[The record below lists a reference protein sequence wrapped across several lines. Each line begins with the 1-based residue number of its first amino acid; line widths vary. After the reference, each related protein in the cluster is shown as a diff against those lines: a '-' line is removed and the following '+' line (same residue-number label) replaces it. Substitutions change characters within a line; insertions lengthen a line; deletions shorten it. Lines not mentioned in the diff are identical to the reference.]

1 MNIQELSAQLLK
13 IKKEVKELEEK
24 QKAEMAPMAVLLSD
38 LQNNFLEE
46 LGKLGLKSIKTEAA
60 NFSIA
65 TRHGFNFINE
75 IEAMKWAIK
84 NRTVS
89 IDKKMAA
96 QKLKELKKLP
106 SFVTAVEKEYLTI
119 KETTK
124 K

>member
-13 IKKEVKELEEK
+13 IKKEVKELDEK
-24 QKAEMAPMAVLLSD
+24 QKAEMAPMTVLLSD
-38 LQNNFLEE
+38 LQTKFLEE
-46 LGKLGLKSIKTEAA
+46 LGKLGLKSIKTEQA

-65 TRHGFNFINE
+65 TRKGFNFINE

-96 QKLKELKKLP
+96 QKLNELKKLP
-106 SFVTAVEKEYLTI
+106 NFVSRVEQNYLTI

>member
-13 IKKEVKELEEK
+13 IKKEVKEMDERH
-24 QKAEMAPMAVLLSD
+24 KAEMAPMAVLLSD
-38 LQNNFLEE
+38 LQGNFLEE
-46 LGKLGLKSIKTEAA
+46 LGKLGLKSIKTEEA

-65 TRHGFNFINE
+65 TRKGFNFINE

-96 QKLKELKKLP
+96 QKLNELQKLP
-106 SFVTAVEKEYLTI
+106 EFVTRVEQNYLTI
-119 KETTK
+119 KEATK

>member
-24 QKAEMAPMAVLLSD
+24 HKAEIAPMTVLLSD

-46 LGKLGLKSIKTEAA
+46 LGKLGLKSIKTEQA

-65 TRHGFNFINE
+65 TRKGFNFINE

-96 QKLKELKKLP
+96 QKLNELKKLP
-106 SFVTAVEKEYLTI
+106 EFVTRVEQSYLTI
-119 KETTK
+119 KENTK
-124 K
+124 E

>member
-13 IKKEVKELEEK
+13 IKKEVKELEEQ
-24 QKAEMAPMAVLLSD
+24 QKAEMAPKVVLLND

-46 LGKLGLKSIKTEAA
+46 LGKLGLKSIKTEEA

-65 TRHGFNFINE
+65 KRHGFNFINE

-89 IDKKMAA
+89 IDKRLAA
-96 QKLKELKKLP
+96 QKLSELKKLP

-119 KETTK
+119 KENTK

>member
-13 IKKEVKELEEK
+13 IKKEVKEMDERH
-24 QKAEMAPMAVLLSD
+24 KAEMAPKAVALSE
-38 LQNNFLEE
+38 LQAQFMEE
-46 LGKLGLKSIKTEAA
+46 LGKLGLKSIKTEQA

-65 TRHGFNFINE
+65 TRKGFNFINE

-96 QKLKELKKLP
+96 QKLNELKKLP
-106 SFVTAVEKEYLTI
+106 EFVTRVEQSYLTI
-119 KETTK
+119 KENTK
-124 K
+124 E

>member
-1 MNIQELSAQLLK
+1 MNIQELSAELLK
-13 IKKEVKELEEK
+13 IKKEVKELDEK
-24 QKAEMAPMAVLLSD
+24 QKAEMAPKVVLLSE
-38 LQNNFLEE
+38 LQTKFIEE
-46 LGKLGLKSIKTEAA
+46 LGKLGLKSIKTEQA

-65 TRHGFNFINE
+65 TKKGFNFINE

-96 QKLKELKKLP
+96 QKLNELAKLP
-106 SFVTAVEKEYLTI
+106 KFVTKVEKEYLTI
-119 KETTK
+119 KESTK

>member
-13 IKKEVKELEEK
+13 IKKEVKELDEK
-24 QKAEMAPMAVLLSD
+24 QKAEMAPMTVLLSD

-46 LGKLGLKSIKTEAA
+46 LGKLGLKSIKTEQA

-65 TRHGFNFINE
+65 TRKGFNFINE

-96 QKLKELKKLP
+96 QKLNELKKLP
-106 SFVTAVEKEYLTI
+106 DFVNRVEQNYLTI
-119 KETTK
+119 KEATK
-124 K
+124 